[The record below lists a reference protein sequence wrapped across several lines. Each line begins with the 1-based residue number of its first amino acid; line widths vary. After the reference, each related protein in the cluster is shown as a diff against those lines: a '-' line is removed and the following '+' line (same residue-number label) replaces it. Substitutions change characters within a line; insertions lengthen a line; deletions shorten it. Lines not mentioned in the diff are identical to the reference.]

1 MSDYVLNSNTTVVE
15 ASNAKAA
22 DVPSFSQKTPEAPA
36 EKAKNYIFTQIDRDL
51 VIATQEGL
59 PVVER
64 PYLAIAEQLDIS
76 EDEVMFRLE
85 KMKEYGVIR
94 RIAGVPNHYRIGFK
108 ANGMTVWNVADDRIK
123 ELGRQVGQ
131 LPFVSHCYQ
140 RPRHQPYWNYNL
152 FAMVH
157 GSERA
162 QVEERTKIVKELLG
176 DACSEHEILYSSK
189 ILKKTGLRLA
199 N

>member
-1 MSDYVLNSNTTVVE
+1 MSVLDLNSNPSDMNKT
-15 ASNAKAA
+15 

-36 EKAKNYIFTQIDRDL
+36 EKAKDYIFTQIDRDL

-59 PVVER
+59 PIVER
-64 PYLAIAEQLDIS
+64 PYQVIADQLGIS

-85 KMKEYGVIR
+85 KMKECGVIR

-108 ANGMTVWNVADDRIK
+108 ANGMTVWNVADDQIK
-123 ELGRQVGQ
+123 ELGRKVGQ

-162 QVEERTKIVKELLG
+162 QVEERTQLVKELLG
-176 DACSEHEILYSSK
+176 DACTEHEILYSSK

>member
-1 MSDYVLNSNTTVVE
+1 MSDLDLNSNPSDTNKT
-15 ASNAKAA
+15 

-36 EKAKNYIFTQIDRDL
+36 EKAKDYIFTQIDRDL

-59 PVVER
+59 PIVER
-64 PYLAIAEQLDIS
+64 PYQVIADQLGIS

-85 KMKEYGVIR
+85 KMKDCGVIR

-108 ANGMTVWNVADDRIK
+108 ANGMTVWNVADDQIK
-123 ELGRQVGQ
+123 ELGRKVGQ

-162 QVEERTKIVKELLG
+162 QVEERAQLVKELLG
-176 DACSEHEILYSSK
+176 NACTEHEILYSSK

>member
-1 MSDYVLNSNTTVVE
+1 MSDLDLNSNPTDENTVNVITD
-15 ASNAKAA
+15 

-36 EKAKNYIFTQIDRDL
+36 EKAKDYIFTQIDRDL

-64 PYLAIAEQLDIS
+64 PYQAIADQLGIS

-85 KMKEYGVIR
+85 KMKECGVIR

-108 ANGMTVWNVADDRIK
+108 ANGMTVWNVADDKIK
-123 ELGRQVGQ
+123 ELGRKVGQ

-162 QVEERTKIVKELLG
+162 QVEERAQLVKELLG
-176 DACSEHEILYSSK
+176 NACTEHEILYSSK